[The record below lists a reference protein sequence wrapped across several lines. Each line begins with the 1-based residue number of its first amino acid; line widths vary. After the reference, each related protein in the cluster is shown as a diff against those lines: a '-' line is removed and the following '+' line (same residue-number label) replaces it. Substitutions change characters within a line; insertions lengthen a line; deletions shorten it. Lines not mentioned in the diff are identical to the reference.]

1 MPTWLTTWY
10 EETVSELIHQFRWSF
25 LPPLM
30 VYFAAGISGLTA
42 IVGTFF
48 VKEYLG
54 LSAAYLAGLAFWAG
68 LPWALKMPLGHLVD
82 VIWRWKALLVYLGA
96 ALIAASLLIMFC
108 LIEYR
113 DQMAA
118 IMPVAS
124 WFVMSALLA
133 PAGYVIQ
140 DAVADAMSVEAVPR
154 HRLDGSEIDEATSKQ
169 LHTTM
174 QTLGRIALITGSVGV
189 ALLNIVMFE
198 GVETLSTEAKAD
210 VYANIYLTALF
221 IPLVSVSGVIL
232 AAFLN
237 ARRRRQLLAEGHDPA
252 AVDEMLNLDGEKTTV
267 NPWYFIGGAGF
278 VALSLAVGI
287 GEVPFA
293 QEIVFAGSMAIV
305 ITLMTQLARELP
317 PGKAYAL
324 FGTAIIVFIFRAV
337 PLPGPGATWFTIDV
351 LKFDQQFLSVLS
363 LIASVLTLAGML
375 ALRPYMARK
384 SIVDIVILL
393 TIAAGILSLPN
404 IALYYGVQDV
414 TAPLTWGVVDAR
426 FIAIIDTAVESPL
439 GQIAMIPMLT
449 WIAKNAPSNLKATFF
464 AVMASF
470 TNLAL
475 SASSLLTRYLNE
487 FFIVTREVKNRET
500 GVIEVPADYSM
511 LGYLLITVALIGV
524 AAPLIAIFVVQ
535 RSKLRTPD

>member
-1 MPTWLTTWY
+1 MQSWLTDWY
-10 EETVSELIHQFRWSF
+10 EATIADLIRQFRLSF

-30 VYFAAGISGLTA
+30 VYFAAGVSGLTA

-82 VIWRWKALLVYLGA
+82 VIWRWKAVLVYIGA
-96 ALIAASLLIMFC
+96 ALIAASLLIMYC
-108 LIEYR
+108 LIQYR
-113 DQMAA
+113 DWMAG

-124 WFVMSALLA
+124 WYVTSALLA
-133 PAGYVIQ
+133 PAGYVVQ

-154 HRLDGSEIDEATSKQ
+154 HHLDGSEIDEPTSKQ

-174 QTLGRIALITGSVGV
+174 QTLGRIALISGSVGV
-189 ALLNIVMFE
+189 AILNIVMFD
-198 GVETLSTEAKAD
+198 GIETLSTQAKAD
-210 VYANIYLTALF
+210 VYAQIYLTALF
-221 IPLVSVSGVIL
+221 IPAVSVSGVIL
-232 AAFLN
+232 ASILTI
-237 ARRRRQLLAEGHDPA
+237 RRRRRLLAEGHDRA
-252 AVDEMLNLDGEKTTV
+252 RVDEMLNLQGEETTP
-267 NPWYFIGGAGF
+267 NPWYFIGGAAF
-278 VALSLAVGI
+278 VVLTLAVGI

-305 ITLMTQLARELP
+305 IALMSQLARELP

-337 PLPGPGATWFTIDV
+337 PLPGPGATWFSIDV

-363 LIASVLTLAGML
+363 LVASMLTLVGMIL
-375 ALRPYMARK
+375 LRPWMARK
-384 SIVDIVILL
+384 PIVQIVVML
-393 TIAAGILSLPN
+393 TIAGGILALPN
-404 IALYYGVQDV
+404 IALYYGVQNI
-414 TAPLTWGVVDAR
+414 TAPLTGGIVDAR
-426 FIAIIDTAVESPL
+426 FIAVIDTAVESPL
-439 GQIAMIPMLT
+439 GQVAMIPMLA

-475 SASSLLTRYLNE
+475 SASALLTRYVNE
-487 FFIVTREVKNRET
+487 IFLVTREVRDGQT
-500 GVIEVPADYSM
+500 GSITVSADYSA
-511 LGYLLITVALIGV
+511 LGHLLIVVALVGV
-524 AAPLIAIFVVQ
+524 AAPLVAIFLVQ
-535 RSKLRTPD
+535 RSPLKTTD

>member
-1 MPTWLTTWY
+1 MLAWLTTWY
-10 EETVSELIHQFRWSF
+10 EETVSELIRQFRWSF

-82 VIWRWKALLVYLGA
+82 VIWRWKALLVYFGA

-154 HRLDGSEIDEATSKQ
+154 HRLDGSEVDEATSKQ

-237 ARRRRQLLAEGHDPA
+237 ARRRRQLLAEGHDPV
-252 AVDEMLNLDGEKTTV
+252 AVDEMLNLDGDKTTV

-278 VALSLAVGI
+278 VALSLAVGL
-287 GEVPFA
+287 GDVRFA

-305 ITLMTQLARELP
+305 ITLMVQLARELP

-337 PLPGPGATWFTIDV
+337 PLPGPGATWFEIDV

-363 LIASVLTLAGML
+363 LITSLLTLVGMIL
-375 ALRPYMARK
+375 LRPYMARK

-393 TIAAGILSLPN
+393 TIVAGILSLPN
-404 IALYYGVQDV
+404 IGLYYGIQEI
-414 TAPLTWGVVDAR
+414 TGPATGGIVDAR

-439 GQIAMIPMLT
+439 GQVAMIPMLT

-487 FFIVTREVKNRET
+487 IFIVTREVKNRDT
-500 GVIEVPADYSM
+500 GAVEVPSDYSM

-535 RSKLRTPD
+535 RSRLRTTD